1 MSMRANARITSG
13 RRRCKPYLCRLCP
26 KLGGDVLGGGRIKTI
41 AEIITEAD
49 RTLH

>member
-1 MSMRANARITSG
+1 MSTRANARITSG

-26 KLGGDVLGGGRIKTI
+26 KLCGDVLGGGRIKTI

-49 RTLH
+49 RTRH